1 MSRHLQDEALWL
13 LHEGQGTSADRAH
26 LEECPSCTT
35 RSQQL
40 ARDLKILGQV
50 LREAPPP
57 QVVPQPRRTLQI
69 RWAPAAAVMAATLL
83 LAWGQDWLRV
93 LTLPV
98 SPMEARRNEEI
109 AQFVTQE
116 LPFALFSTAELS
128 PGRLPAR
135 ATNLAYLQAAL
146 DGGWPS
152 EPCDPSRT
160 VNCEPDPFSLL
171 LEGKGY

>member
-1 MSRHLQDEALWL
+1 MSRHLRNETLWL
-13 LHEGQGTSADRAH
+13 LHEGEGTHPDRAH
-26 LEECPSCTT
+26 LEECPSCAA
-35 RSQQL
+35 RHQQL
-40 ARDLKILGQV
+40 ARDLKMLGQV
-50 LREAPPP
+50 LRETP

-69 RWAPAAAVMAATLL
+69 RWVPAAAVMATTLL
-83 LAWGQDWLRV
+83 LVWGQDWLRV

-98 SPMEARRNEEI
+98 SPTEARRNEEI
-109 AQFVTQE
+109 AQFITQE

-128 PGRLPAR
+128 PGKVPAR

-152 EPCDPSRT
+152 EPCEPSRT
-160 VNCEPDPFSLL
+160 ANCEPDPFSSL